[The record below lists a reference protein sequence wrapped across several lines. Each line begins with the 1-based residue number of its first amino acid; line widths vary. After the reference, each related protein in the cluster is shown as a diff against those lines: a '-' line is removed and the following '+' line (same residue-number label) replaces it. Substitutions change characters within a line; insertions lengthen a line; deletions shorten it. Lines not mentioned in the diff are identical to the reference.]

1 MRVGFLINPVAGMGG
16 RVGLKG
22 TDGVVREALARGARP
37 VATPRALEMLEALR
51 RALDAPNAPVAPLFL
66 VAGGA
71 MGEDCLLQA
80 GFEAEVVWSPGEVTG
95 AEDTRG
101 AVGELLARGVDLV
114 LFCGGDGTARDVCA
128 VAGARTPMLG
138 VPAGV
143 KMFSG
148 VFATTPEAAARILVR
163 HLRGELSLRSVD
175 VADLDEE
182 GYRRGEWLVH
192 RYYRA
197 LTPHEPDLTQSA
209 KMVIADGSDA
219 AVRERIADHVVDEV
233 RAHPGALFLLGPGS
247 TVQAVGRALGVDKT
261 PLGIDA
267 VVDGEL
273 VERDVDEA
281 RILALLGE
289 HPEAFVVVSP
299 IGAQGFVLGRGN
311 QQLSPEVLRR
321 IGPAHV
327 IVIATPAK
335 LLRTPV
341 LHFDT
346 GDRALDAELAGGG
359 HVRVV
364 VGYRVRRMVPA
375 R

>member
-1 MRVGFLINPVAGMGG
+1 
-16 RVGLKG
+16 
-22 TDGVVREALARGARP
+22 
-37 VATPRALEMLEALR
+37 
-51 RALDAPNAPVAPLFL
+51 
-66 VAGGA
+66 
-71 MGEDCLLQA
+71 
-80 GFEAEVVWSPGEVTG
+80 VTG
-95 AEDTRG
+95 AEDTRR
-101 AVGELLARGVDLV
+101 AVAELLAKGVDLLV
-114 LFCGGDGTARDVCA
+114 FCGGDGTARDVCA

-175 VADLDEE
+175 VADLDENA
-182 GYRRGEWLVH
+182 YRRGEWVVH

-197 LTPHEPDLTQSA
+197 LTPHEPDFTQSA

-219 AVRERIADHVVDEV
+219 AVREQIAEQVVDEV
-233 RAHPGALFLLGPGS
+233 HAHPDALYLLGPGS
-247 TVQAVGRALGVDKT
+247 TVQAVGRALGLDKT

-267 VVDGEL
+267 VVDG
-273 VERDVDEA
+273 VVVARDVDEA
-281 RILALLGE
+281 RILELLDR
-289 HPEAFVVVSP
+289 HPTAFVVVSP

-311 QQLSPEVLRR
+311 LQLSPEALRR
-321 IGPAHV
+321 IGPEHL

-335 LLRTPV
+335 LMRTPV

-346 GDRALDAELAGGG
+346 GDPALDAELCAGG

-364 VGYRVRRMVPA
+364 VGYRVRRLVPA